1 MLGGE
6 ALGDASGISIFGCCD
21 GCGLAEGDGTS
32 FFSGEGAGRGFAGL
46 S

>member
-6 ALGDASGISIFGCCD
+6 AVGDAPGISIFGCCD
-21 GCGLAEGDGTS
+21 GCGLAEGGR
-32 FFSGEGAGRGFAGL
+32 FLLLGEGVGRGFAGL